1 MNSKPIVISR
11 VGSSLTV
18 DVNVM
23 GFATRDL
30 LGRQG
35 SQRTRF
41 LAGVRECGQ
50 GASPQLLCVLCMGRR
65 AQNTL
70 ELYQHACL
78 FRRRLRVN
86 PRTSVLSTLFYD
98 SKCHRLC
105 SDRPRLSKRIDVSAR
120 GSHAQVHDSKRAQ
133 ETYEEM
139 LSAGVTPDQKTLSH
153 MIMAHSW
160 GNSNAMYT

>member
-35 SQRTRF
+35 SRRTRF

-98 SKCHRLC
+98 RSVTAFALTGHVCQNVSMYRHEVAMRRSTIPRGHKKHTRRC
-105 SDRPRLSKRIDVSAR
+105 SRPGLPRIRRRSR
-120 GSHAQVHDSKRAQ
+120 
-133 ETYEEM
+133 T
-139 LSAGVTPDQKTLSH
+139 
-153 MIMAHSW
+153 
-160 GNSNAMYT
+160 